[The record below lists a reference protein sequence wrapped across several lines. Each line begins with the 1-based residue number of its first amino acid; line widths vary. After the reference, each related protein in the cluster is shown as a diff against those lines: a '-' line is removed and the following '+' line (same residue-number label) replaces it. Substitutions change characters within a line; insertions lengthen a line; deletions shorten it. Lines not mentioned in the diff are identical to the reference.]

1 MTMLKKLLQGL
12 VIGIANIIPGVSGGT
27 MMVAMGIYDK
37 LIHAIT
43 HLRKEFKESVRFMF
57 PIFVGIAVAI
67 IVAARIL
74 EFCFAMFPIQTN
86 LLFCGLIAGSVPFIF
101 THVKGKA
108 VKPGMIAA
116 FLVFFLI
123 VIAMALMGETEGAA
137 ADVSFSLLNVIK
149 LLAVGI
155 IAAATMVV
163 PGVSGSMMLMVL
175 GYYNTILESIN
186 DFVEAA
192 LSLDMPVLIENL
204 LILVPFGIG
213 VVIGIFLIAKIIEFI
228 FQRAET
234 HAYWAILGLILASPV
249 AILLKT
255 DWSSFSVVAIVT
267 GTVTFAIGWF
277 IASKLGDE

>member
-1 MTMLKKLLQGL
+1 M
-12 VIGIANIIPGVSGGT
+12 
-27 MMVAMGIYDK
+27 
-37 LIHAIT
+37 
-43 HLRKEFKESVRFMF
+43 
-57 PIFVGIAVAI
+57 
-67 IVAARIL
+67 
-74 EFCFAMFPIQTN
+74 
-86 LLFCGLIAGSVPFIF
+86 
-101 THVKGKA
+101 
-108 VKPGMIAA
+108 
-116 FLVFFLI
+116 FFLI

-192 LSLDMPVLIENL
+192 LSLDMPVLIENM

-255 DWSSFSVVAIVT
+255 DWSGFSVVAVVT
-267 GTVTFAIGWF
+267 GAVTFAIGWF

>member
-1 MTMLKKLLQGL
+1 
-12 VIGIANIIPGVSGGT
+12 
-27 MMVAMGIYDK
+27 
-37 LIHAIT
+37 
-43 HLRKEFKESVRFMF
+43 
-57 PIFVGIAVAI
+57 
-67 IVAARIL
+67 
-74 EFCFAMFPIQTN
+74 
-86 LLFCGLIAGSVPFIF
+86 CGLIAGSVPFIF

-234 HAYWAILGLILASPV
+234 HAYWAILGLILASPI

-255 DWSSFSVVAIVT
+255 DWSGFSVVAIVT
-267 GTVTFAIGWF
+267 GAVTFAIGWF

>member
-1 MTMLKKLLQGL
+1 
-12 VIGIANIIPGVSGGT
+12 
-27 MMVAMGIYDK
+27 
-37 LIHAIT
+37 
-43 HLRKEFKESVRFMF
+43 
-57 PIFVGIAVAI
+57 
-67 IVAARIL
+67 
-74 EFCFAMFPIQTN
+74 
-86 LLFCGLIAGSVPFIF
+86 
-101 THVKGKA
+101 
-108 VKPGMIAA
+108 MIAA

-149 LLAVGI
+149 LLVVGI

-192 LSLDMPVLIENL
+192 LSLDMPVLIENM

-234 HAYWAILGLILASPV
+234 HAYWAILGLIWLRR
-249 AILLKT
+249 
-255 DWSSFSVVAIVT
+255 
-267 GTVTFAIGWF
+267 
-277 IASKLGDE
+277 